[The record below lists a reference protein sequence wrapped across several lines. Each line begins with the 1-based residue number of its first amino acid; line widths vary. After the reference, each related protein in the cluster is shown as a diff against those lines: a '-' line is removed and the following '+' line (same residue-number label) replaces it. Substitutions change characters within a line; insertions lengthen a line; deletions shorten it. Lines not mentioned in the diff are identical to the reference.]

1 MKCRSADIGKIVLVT
16 LGESALAN
24 LETGQTARI
33 GDCSR
38 VS

>member
-16 LGESALAN
+16 LGEGVLVS